1 MAEEPPSSSIHPV
14 FNILDAVE
22 AKALVAVAFR
32 NGPLEGIHAGR
43 SCPTCSQDPSYSRI
57 TQSEMRSLVK
67 HAVDVLARL
76 LALRREDSK
85 TYYQLIAWEDLNYGL
100 SWDLPE
106 KDVGLE
112 ELIAFVCQAATGEG
126 R

>member
-14 FNILDAVE
+14 FNTLDAVE

-32 NGPLEGIHAGR
+32 NGPLENLHAGQP
-43 SCPTCSQDPSYSRI
+43 CPTCSQDPGYSRI
-57 TQSEMRSLVK
+57 TQSEMRGLMK
-67 HAVDVLARL
+67 YAVNVLARL

-85 TYYQLIAWEDLNYGL
+85 TYYQLIGWENLNYAQC
-100 SWDLPE
+100 WDLPE
-106 KDVGLE
+106 KDTDLE
-112 ELIAFVCQAATGEG
+112 KFIAFAGPAPTGEG